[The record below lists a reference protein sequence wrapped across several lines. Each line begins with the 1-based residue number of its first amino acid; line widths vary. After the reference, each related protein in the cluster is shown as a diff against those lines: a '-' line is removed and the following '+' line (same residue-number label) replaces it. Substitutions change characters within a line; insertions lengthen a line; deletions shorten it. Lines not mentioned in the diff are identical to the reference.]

1 MWTEEALDD
10 FDRLA
15 YCAEW
20 RPLLAKLCS
29 YSHSEV
35 SSWPSVKLYDNNEG
49 KVCLYLF
56 YCNSGWPLVYF
67 IVC

>member
-1 MWTEEALDD
+1 MDD
-10 FDRLA
+10 FDRLT

-35 SSWPSVKLYDNNEG
+35 SSWPSVKLYDKSQG
-49 KVCLYLF
+49 KVCVWG
-56 YCNSGWPLVYF
+56 GWGVDVKSHDLRSICSLVG
-67 IVC
+67 